1 MVLLNHMWP
10 ACLQLGSSKEIIPHI
25 GPQIYSRDDAPAL
38 MHLWLGPCLCLYLAH
53 KNLKTVFL
61 QVMPCPTRV
70 SSFSDIGPMQ
80 GASSSL
86 MKEAHIKTMESTFIK
101 QTFGKSVEMGDCHMV
116 GPIVLL
122 INHKSITQS
131 LFITFSFEREQ
142 IDWESS
148 KGKGANCRSSLMQ
161 NGEAEKAHRCSPAQP
176 VDKRRCKR
184 FKGNIWRV
192 NISLSETPYRPRLVA
207 CLMTNWISLVWST
220 KTEEPPTHIRLG
232 F

>member
-1 MVLLNHMWP
+1 
-10 ACLQLGSSKEIIPHI
+10 
-25 GPQIYSRDDAPAL
+25 
-38 MHLWLGPCLCLYLAH
+38 
-53 KNLKTVFL
+53 
-61 QVMPCPTRV
+61 
-70 SSFSDIGPMQ
+70 
-80 GASSSL
+80 
-86 MKEAHIKTMESTFIK
+86 
-101 QTFGKSVEMGDCHMV
+101 MGDCHMV

-142 IDWESS
+142 IDWDYS
-148 KGKGANCRSSLMQ
+148 KGKGANCRTSLMQ

-232 F
+232 FQMAYGTNYTLTHKLAHDNTVSNKWACTDPSHFGHQRLLANSERRQIQSDLLIYYWLVDRIINL